1 MKLSGRGHSQ
11 GRVDILCEGTHV
23 AVHGTRSLTEQ
34 PIAIM
39 RSRFDAKRDDAGRIR
54 RLHIVRRVA
63 DERTLRRREAQLT
76 GGGEQPVGVRLP
88 DLYVVIRNDYI
99 RKLEVKVRDLGDLF
113 DAIHRRSRCDG
124 GPQPFFSGRRECLA
138 HSRQTAC
145 TLLVDQLLINLVVGV
160 VHLVT
165 VSRLGL
171 LSEEGRND
179 DRSAYPD
186 SLKDALFAE
195 SVSEPL
201 PRKAPCPR
209 V

>member
-76 GGGEQPVGVRLP
+76 GGGEQTVGVRLP
-88 DLYVVIRNDYI
+88 GLYGVVRTDYL
-99 RKLEVKVRDLGDLF
+99 RKTEGKVRDHRDLF
-113 DAIHRRSRCDG
+113 AAVRRR
-124 GPQPFFSGRRECLA
+124 A
-138 HSRQTAC
+138 
-145 TLLVDQLLINLVVGV
+145 
-160 VHLVT
+160 
-165 VSRLGL
+165 
-171 LSEEGRND
+171 
-179 DRSAYPD
+179 
-186 SLKDALFAE
+186 
-195 SVSEPL
+195 
-201 PRKAPCPR
+201 
-209 V
+209 